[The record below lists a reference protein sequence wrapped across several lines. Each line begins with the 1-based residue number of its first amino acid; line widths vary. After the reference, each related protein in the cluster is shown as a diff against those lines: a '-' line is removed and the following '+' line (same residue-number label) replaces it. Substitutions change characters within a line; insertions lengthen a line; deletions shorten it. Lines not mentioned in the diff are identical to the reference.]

1 MLYRYDS
8 FEDWRSR
15 LFGGVDEE
23 RMKYLTAGR
32 AIMISQ
38 ENTFLQPSPEDV
50 LNPVW
55 SGSSDWHPGHPRFQT
70 ANPEGVLLREECFDL
85 RPGALPRFWAS
96 AVSYSQ
102 TDPETAGAGLIG
114 YFPVLVGRQHRVFCY
129 RWHADAAGAQRHDE
143 RSSRSGAFQRFQSAF
158 CEDVIAFGSA
168 LFRTA
173 RVPWMRNLF
182 AAADPFVVTREPPDL
197 GGL

>member
-1 MLYRYDS
+1 MLYRYDD
-8 FEDWRSR
+8 FDDWRSR

-32 AIMISQ
+32 AIMMSQ
-38 ENTFLQPSPEDV
+38 ENMFLTLSPEDD

-55 SGSSDWHPGHPRFQT
+55 NGSADWHPGHPRFD
-70 ANPEGVLLREECFDL
+70 AADPETVILREDRFDL
-85 RPGALPRFWAS
+85 MPGTLPRFW
-96 AVSYSQ
+96 
-102 TDPETAGAGLIG
+102 EGALALVRDGGAMARDGLIG

-129 RWHADAAGAQRHDE
+129 RWHADAADAQHHDQRLSE
-143 RSSRSGAFQRFQSAF
+143 SEAFRTFQRAF
-158 CEDVIAFGSA
+158 RDDIVAREVR

-182 AAADPFVVTREPPDL
+182 AAMDL
-197 GGL
+197 RARVRP